1 MTVAVGLLTAC
12 GSSGQTASATVAAT
26 NPTGTGQSSTAT
38 STIGTGQA
46 GGATGTARGSTA
58 AATTTNATRTATN
71 SITATATAAGAAP
84 QATNGHLTIWHASGT
99 QTIASKT
106 LDGLIHDF
114 QAQNPTI
121 QADHV
126 VSSSTSSNNFEKL
139 TASMAGGEPP
149 DVMSIDVI
157 WPAALVAKQAIRPLD
172 SYLNSKQTSAT
183 GPLLSDYYPGPLDA
197 CTIAQKTYAL
207 PYETSGLLLFYNQD
221 MFRVAGLDPTTA
233 LATWSSF
240 REAAVQLTRRSGT
253 TFEQMGFLIPRA
265 SLEWRMYTFAPFVW
279 QAGGDFVNA
288 DGTKDTFNQAPGV
301 AAAQFW
307 TDLVIKDQVTALKQ
321 PANLF
326 ETGKAGI
333 YIQGPGDIVRLT
345 QLKLPFAF
353 GTALLPKQQTAAS
366 DTGGWN
372 WSIASQSKRADQAW
386 TWLEW
391 SGRVAQLVRWS
402 LAVGAVPPRKS
413 ARDTKEWQDLVTAQ
427 PTWKAALDTLA
438 IQRTRPKLVRYTDW
452 SPIVS
457 NGLEQAVSGATAVQ
471 QALDTAARLADA
483 VLTQS

>member
-1 MTVAVGLLTAC
+1 M
-12 GSSGQTASATVAAT
+12 
-26 NPTGTGQSSTAT
+26 
-38 STIGTGQA
+38 
-46 GGATGTARGSTA
+46 
-58 AATTTNATRTATN
+58 
-71 SITATATAAGAAP
+71 
-84 QATNGHLTIWHASGT
+84 
-99 QTIASKT
+99 
-106 LDGLIHDF
+106 
-114 QAQNPTI
+114 
-121 QADHV
+121 
-126 VSSSTSSNNFEKL
+126 
-139 TASMAGGEPP
+139 
-149 DVMSIDVI
+149 
-157 WPAALVAKQAIRPLD
+157 
-172 SYLNSKQTSAT
+172 
-183 GPLLSDYYPGPLDA
+183 
-197 CTIAQKTYAL
+197 
-207 PYETSGLLLFYNQD
+207 
-221 MFRVAGLDPTTA
+221 
-233 LATWSSF
+233 
-240 REAAVQLTRRSGT
+240 
-253 TFEQMGFLIPRA
+253 
-265 SLEWRMYTFAPFVW
+265 
-279 QAGGDFVNA
+279 
-288 DGTKDTFNQAPGV
+288 
-301 AAAQFW
+301 
-307 TDLVIKDQVTALKQ
+307 
-321 PANLF
+321 
-326 ETGKAGI
+326 
-333 YIQGPGDIVRLT
+333 RLT